1 MHASIASVKVGS
13 MKKSNAN
20 ERIVRLQQVSNAMS
34 RPSNRPTSA
43 QDLIQADELGEHW
56 RESWQSLAEAGPK
69 RDTSQAIHPKV
80 L

>member
-20 ERIVRLQQVSNAMS
+20 ERIIGLQQVSNALS
-34 RPSNRPTSA
+34 RASNLPTTV
-43 QDLIQADELGEHW
+43 QDLIQANELGQQR
-56 RESWQSLAEAGPK
+56 RENWKSLAEAGPK
-69 RDTSQAIHPKV
+69 RDTSQAKHPRV